1 MSNPVVVLTDQVFPD
16 VATERAILAEA
27 GATLT
32 VATGSRA
39 DVLALAATAD
49 AILTTYFPLG
59 AADIRLL
66 ARCTI
71 IARYGIGVDNI
82 DLAAAGDMGI
92 AVTNVP
98 DYCIEEV
105 AAHTVAL
112 LLAVLRRLPEGHQEA
127 VGGRWGVGAL
137 RPMQRPSQLSVGLV
151 GFGRI
156 ARRVARALRAMDM
169 GVLVHDPYLG
179 ADAGGVETVA
189 LDELLARSDAVSLHC
204 PLTPQ
209 TRGLIG
215 ADALRLMKPGSVLVN
230 TARGPLVHT
239 ASVLSALRDG
249 RLRAAALDVLD
260 REPPEPGLIADVP
273 GLLVTPH
280 VAYYSEA
287 SLRESQRKAAT
298 QVVKRLT
305 GRPLDYPVAA
315 GGEVRQADR

>member
-82 DLAAAGDMGI
+82 DLAAADDMGI

-239 ASVLSALRDG
+239 ESVLSALRDG

>member
-1 MSNPVVVLTDQVFPD
+1 MTDAVVVVTDQVFPD

-32 VATGSRA
+32 VASGSRA

-66 ARCTI
+66 ARCKI

-82 DLAAAGDMGI
+82 DLAAAAEAGI

-112 LLAVLRRLPEGHQEA
+112 LLAVLRRLPQGYQE
-127 VGGRWGVGAL
+127 VISGRWGVGAL
-137 RPMQRPSQLSVGLV
+137 RPMQRPSELTVGLV

-156 ARRVARALRAMDM
+156 ARRVARALRAMDIR
-169 GVLVHDPYLG
+169 VLAHDPYLA
-179 ADAGGVETVA
+179 ADTEDVGMVPLA
-189 LDELLARSDAVSLHC
+189 ELLARSDAVSLHC

-215 ADALRLMKPGSVLVN
+215 ADALRRMRPGSVLVN

-239 ASVLSALRDG
+239 GSVLAALRDG
-249 RLRAAALDVLD
+249 HLRAAALDVLET
-260 REPPEPGLIADVP
+260 EPPEPGLLADVP

-298 QVVKRLT
+298 QILKRLT
-305 GRPLDYPVAA
+305 GQPLDYPVAA
-315 GGEVRQADR
+315 GSEVRQADH

>member
-1 MSNPVVVLTDQVFPD
+1 MTNPNVVLTDQVFPD
-16 VATERAILAEA
+16 VATERAILADA

-49 AILTTYFPLG
+49 AILTTYFPLD
-59 AADIRLL
+59 AADIRRL
-66 ARCTI
+66 ARCKI

-82 DLAAAGDMGI
+82 DLAAANDMGI

-105 AAHTVAL
+105 AAHSVAF
-112 LLAVLRRLPEGHQEA
+112 LLAVLRRLPEGHQEV
-127 VGGRWGVGAL
+127 VGGHWGVGAL
-137 RPMQRPSQLSVGLV
+137 RPMQRPSELTVGLV

-156 ARRVARALRAMDM
+156 GRRVARALRALDM
-169 GVLVHDPYLG
+169 SVLVHDPYLA
-179 ADAGGVETVA
+179 ADTCGLETVP
-189 LDELLARSDAVSLHC
+189 LDELLGQSDAVSLHC
-204 PLTPQ
+204 PLTPR

-230 TARGPLVHT
+230 TARGPLVDT
-239 ASVLSALRDG
+239 GSVLSALRDG
-249 RLRAAALDVLD
+249 RLRAAALDVLET
-260 REPPEPGLIADVP
+260 EPPEPGLLIGVP

-305 GRPLDYPVAA
+305 GQPLDYPVAP
-315 GGEVRQADR
+315 GSEVRQAGR

>member
-66 ARCTI
+66 AHCTI

-179 ADAGGVETVA
+179 AGAGGVETVA

-239 ASVLSALRDG
+239 ESALSALRDG

>member
-66 ARCTI
+66 AHCTI

-156 ARRVARALRAMDM
+156 ARRVARVLRAMDM

-179 ADAGGVETVA
+179 AGAGGVETVA

-239 ASVLSALRDG
+239 ESVLSALRDG